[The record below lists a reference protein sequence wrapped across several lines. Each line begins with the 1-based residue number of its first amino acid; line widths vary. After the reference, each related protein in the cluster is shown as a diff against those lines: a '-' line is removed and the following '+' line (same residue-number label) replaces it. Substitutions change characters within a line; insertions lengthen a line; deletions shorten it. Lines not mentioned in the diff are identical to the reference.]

1 MVREP
6 PFRGKKGSKMSAI
19 TTNREAADVLFNVA
33 TILELSQDNPY
44 RIRAYRRA
52 ARLLLRS
59 PEDAR
64 VKLTEKRELD
74 LPGLGIRLR
83 RKLGELLSTGRMGFY
98 VELCAVMPDEV
109 TRLMQ
114 IRTVGPKTAL
124 RLHEELGLST
134 AAGVVEA
141 AHAGKIRLL
150 YGFGEKRE
158 QQLLNGALEVLAGRP
173 KIYSPVPPEAEDEL
187 PEPTPIFS
195 RRDVVEQIALPGA
208 A

>member
-1 MVREP
+1 MA
-6 PFRGKKGSKMSAI
+6 AI

-114 IRTVGPKTAL
+114 IPGVGPKTAL
-124 RLHEELGLST
+124 RLHEELGLTS
-134 AAGVVEA
+134 AAEMVEA
-141 AHAGKIRLL
+141 ARAGKIRSL

-158 QQLLNGALEVLAGRP
+158 QQLRDGALEVLAGRP
-173 KIYSPVPPEAEDEL
+173 KVYAPVPPATEDEL
-187 PEPTPIFS
+187 PEPTPIAI
-195 RRDVVEQIALPGA
+195 RHPDREQLTLPEA

>member
-1 MVREP
+1 MAAV
-6 PFRGKKGSKMSAI
+6 

-64 VKLTEKRELD
+64 VKLTDKRELD

-109 TRLMQ
+109 NQLMQ
-114 IRTVGPKTAL
+114 IPTVGPKTAL

-134 AAGVVEA
+134 AGGVVEA
-141 AHAGKIRLL
+141 ARAGRIRSL

-158 QQLLNGALEVLAGRP
+158 QQLLQGALEVLAGRP
-173 KIYSPVPPEAEDEL
+173 KLYAPVPPATEDEL
-187 PEPTPIFS
+187 PEPTPIMS
-195 RRDVVEQIALPGA
+195 RRSGLEQLALPEA

>member
-1 MVREP
+1 MA
-6 PFRGKKGSKMSAI
+6 AI

-109 TRLMQ
+109 TQLMQ
-114 IRTVGPKTAL
+114 IPTVGPKTAL

-134 AAGVVEA
+134 AGGVVEA
-141 AHAGKIRLL
+141 ARAGKIRSL

-158 QQLLNGALEVLAGRP
+158 QQLLHGALEVLAGRP
-173 KIYSPVPPEAEDEL
+173 KVYAPIPPEADDEL
-187 PEPTPIFS
+187 PEPTPINA
-195 RRDVVEQIALPGA
+195 RRSELEQLSLPEA

>member
-1 MVREP
+1 MAVI
-6 PFRGKKGSKMSAI
+6 A
-19 TTNREAADVLFNVA
+19 TNREAADVLFNVA

-64 VKLTEKRELD
+64 VKLTDNRELD

-83 RKLGELLSTGRMGFY
+83 RKLGELLATGRMGFY
-98 VELCAVMPDEV
+98 VELCAVMPEEV
-109 TRLMQ
+109 AQLMQ
-114 IRTVGPKTAL
+114 IPTVGPKTAL

-134 AAGVVEA
+134 PAGVVEA
-141 AHAGKIRLL
+141 ARAGKIRALF
-150 YGFGEKRE
+150 GFGEVRE
-158 QQLLNGALEVLAGRP
+158 RQLLNGSLDVLAGRP
-173 KIYSPVPPEAEDEL
+173 KMYSPLPPEAEDEL
-187 PEPTPIFS
+187 LEPTPIFS
-195 RRDVVEQIALPGA
+195 RRLEELRHVLPGA

>member
-1 MVREP
+1 MA
-6 PFRGKKGSKMSAI
+6 AI

-59 PEDAR
+59 PGDAR
-64 VKLTEKRELD
+64 VKLTDKRELD

-98 VELCAVMPDEV
+98 VELCAVMPDDV
-109 TRLMQ
+109 QQLMN
-114 IRTVGPKTAL
+114 IPTVGPKTAL

-134 AAGVVEA
+134 AGQVVEA
-141 AHAGKIRLL
+141 ARAGKIRSL
-150 YGFGEKRE
+150 YGFGARRE
-158 QQLLNGALEVLAGRP
+158 QQLLEGALQVLAGNP
-173 KIYSPVPPEAEDEL
+173 KIYAPVPPANEDEL
-187 PEPTPIFS
+187 PEPTS
-195 RRDVVEQIALPGA
+195 
-208 A
+208 

>member
-1 MVREP
+1 MA
-6 PFRGKKGSKMSAI
+6 AI

-109 TRLMQ
+109 QHLMQ
-114 IRTVGPKTAL
+114 IPTVGPKTAL
-124 RLHEELGLST
+124 RLHEELGVST
-134 AAGVVEA
+134 PAGVVEA
-141 AHAGKIRLL
+141 ARAGKIRAL
-150 YGFGEKRE
+150 YGFGERRE
-158 QQLLNGALEVLAGRP
+158 EQILHGALEVLAGRP
-173 KIYSPVPPEAEDEL
+173 KVYAPLPPEEEDEL
-187 PEPTPIFS
+187 PEPTS
-195 RRDVVEQIALPGA
+195 LATRRTGLEQLALPEA

>member
-1 MVREP
+1 MA
-6 PFRGKKGSKMSAI
+6 AI

-33 TILELSQDNPY
+33 TILEMSQDNPY

-59 PEDAR
+59 PQDAR
-64 VKLTEKRELD
+64 VKLTDKRELD

-83 RKLGELLSTGRMGFY
+83 KKLGELLSTGRMGFY

-109 TRLMQ
+109 NQLMQ
-114 IRTVGPKTAL
+114 IPTVGPKTAL

-141 AHAGKIRLL
+141 ARAGKIRLL
-150 YGFGEKRE
+150 YGFGLKRE
-158 QQLLNGALEVLAGRP
+158 KQLLDGALEVLAGRP
-173 KIYSPVPPEAEDEL
+173 KIYAPLLPETEDEL
-187 PEPTPIFS
+187 PEPTPIMS
-195 RRDVVEQIALPGA
+195 RRDRIDQLSLLEA

>member
-1 MVREP
+1 MA
-6 PFRGKKGSKMSAI
+6 AI
-19 TTNREAADVLFNVA
+19 STNREAADVLFNVA

-64 VKLTEKRELD
+64 VKLTDKRELD

-109 TRLMQ
+109 QQLMQ
-114 IRTVGPKTAL
+114 IPTVGPKTAL
-124 RLHEELGLST
+124 RLHEELGVST
-134 AAGVVEA
+134 PAGVVEA
-141 AHAGKIRLL
+141 ARARKIRAL

-158 QQLLNGALEVLAGRP
+158 DQILNGALEVLAGRP
-173 KIYSPVPPEAEDEL
+173 KVYAPVPPAEEDEL
-187 PEPTPIFS
+187 PEPTS
-195 RRDVVEQIALPGA
+195 LVARRAGLEQLALPEA

>member
-1 MVREP
+1 MAAH
-6 PFRGKKGSKMSAI
+6 M
-19 TTNREAADVLFNVA
+19 TNREAADVLFNVA

-59 PEDAR
+59 QEDAR
-64 VKLTEKRELD
+64 VKLTDKGELD

-98 VELCAVMPDEV
+98 VELCAVMPEEIQQ
-109 TRLMQ
+109 LMQ
-114 IRTVGPKTAL
+114 IPTVGPKTAL

-134 AAGVVEA
+134 PAGVVEA
-141 AHAGKIRLL
+141 ARAGKIRSL

-158 QQLLNGALEVLAGRP
+158 QQILHGALEVLAGRP
-173 KIYSPVPPEAEDEL
+173 KVYAPVPPPTEDEL
-187 PEPTPIFS
+187 PEPATITPI
-195 RRDVVEQIALPGA
+195 RPAAEQLSLPEA

>member
-1 MVREP
+1 M
-6 PFRGKKGSKMSAI
+6 AAT

-52 ARLLLRS
+52 SRLLLRS

-64 VKLTEKRELD
+64 VKLTDRRELD

-109 TRLMQ
+109 QQLMQ
-114 IRTVGPKTAL
+114 IPTVGPKTAL
-124 RLHEELGLST
+124 RLHEELGVNT

-141 AHAGKIRLL
+141 ARAHKIRAL

-158 QQLLNGALEVLAGRP
+158 EQILHGALEVMAGRP
-173 KIYSPVPPEAEDEL
+173 KIYAPIPPTEEDEL
-187 PEPTPIFS
+187 PEPASIVAL
-195 RRDVVEQIALPGA
+195 RAGLDQLALPEA